1 MLIKFYN
8 NTSEKNVLSK
18 TLTNE
23 IITTGW
29 LREESDIHSPV
40 VTIETSNITNY
51 NYAYIPEFGRYYFI
65 SEITSVRT
73 GFWRVSMVCDVLMSF
88 RTYILNSYGI
98 IDHTQITDISEYM
111 RSDIWQT
118 LVKDKTD
125 IINFPNGLLD
135 SGEYILITAGGNA

>member
-23 IITTGW
+23 NIATGW
-29 LREESDIHSPV
+29 LREESDIHAPV
-40 VTIETSNITNY
+40 VTIDTVNISGY

-98 IDHTQITDISEYM
+98 IDHTQTADISDYM

-125 IINFPNGLLD
+125 IINFPNGLLTN
-135 SGEYILITAGGNA
+135 GEYILITAGGNA